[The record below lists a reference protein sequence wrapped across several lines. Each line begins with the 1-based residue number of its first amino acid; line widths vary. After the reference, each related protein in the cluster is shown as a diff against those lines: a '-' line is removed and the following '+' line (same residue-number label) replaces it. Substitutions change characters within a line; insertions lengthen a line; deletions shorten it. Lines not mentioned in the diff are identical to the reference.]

1 MDFLYIFVVFS
12 NVRYLL
18 FTQNLHSIHM
28 VVIHAF
34 QKYCIRNTKALNI
47 INYSDFSPSII
58 FFLVLPFTLRDT
70 AEFKCNSI
78 ILHFSFNCRLTR
90 FQLLLLAEEI
100 SAISRTRRVGNEI
113 CLQLFNTEKY
123 LSA

>member
-12 NVRYLL
+12 NVRHLL
-18 FTQNLHSIHM
+18 FTQNLPSIHM

-100 SAISRTRRVGNEI
+100 SAISRTRQVGNEI
-113 CLQLFNTEKY
+113 CLQLFNTEK
-123 LSA
+123 

>member
-12 NVRYLL
+12 NVRHLL

-28 VVIHAF
+28 VGIHAF

-47 INYSDFSPSII
+47 INYFSPSII

-113 CLQLFNTEKY
+113 CLQLFNVEK
-123 LSA
+123 

>member
-12 NVRYLL
+12 NVRCLL

-34 QKYCIRNTKALNI
+34 QKYCTRNTKALNI
-47 INYSDFSPSII
+47 INYSNFSPSII
-58 FFLVLPFTLRDT
+58 FFFLVLPFTLRDT

-113 CLQLFNTEKY
+113 CLQLFNVEK
-123 LSA
+123 